1 MTLEVTLIFDET
13 YLTLLVYIRN
23 KLQPIQSG
31 EM

>member
-1 MTLEVTLIFDET
+1 MTLEVTLIFVEA

-23 KLQPIQSG
+23 KLQPIQSD